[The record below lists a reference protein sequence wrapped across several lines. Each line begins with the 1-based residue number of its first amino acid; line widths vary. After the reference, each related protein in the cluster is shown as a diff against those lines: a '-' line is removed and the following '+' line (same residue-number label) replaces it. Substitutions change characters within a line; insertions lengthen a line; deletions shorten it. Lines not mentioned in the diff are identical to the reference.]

1 MGLMVVQLPQGKQM
15 IFSSDTLRNQLLAAL
30 PQADWL
36 RWLPHLEPVDMPQ
49 GQVLYES
56 GSHVKHVYFPV
67 SGIVSK
73 LYVTLNGSTSELAV
87 VGNEGVIG
95 TTLFLGGDTT
105 LNQAVVLSAGKAFRM
120 SAKVLLAEFKS
131 SGFVP
136 HLLLRYTQ
144 ALMTQMAQTAV
155 CNRLHTLDKQLCRW
169 LLMIIDR
176 TGSDEILMTQETIAH
191 MLGVRR
197 EGVTE
202 AAIKLQR
209 AGVIRYARGRILVL
223 DRQGLV
229 SRSCECYGVVKR
241 EYDRLL
247 MIRYELPATT

>member
-1 MGLMVVQLPQGKQM
+1 MRWAPHLEYVDLPQG
-15 IFSSDTLRNQLLAAL
+15 L
-30 PQADWL
+30 
-36 RWLPHLEPVDMPQ
+36 
-49 GQVLYES
+49 VLYEA
-56 GSHVKHVYFPV
+56 GCHVRHVYFPV

-73 LYVTLNGSTSELAV
+73 LYVTQEGATSELAV

-95 TTLFLGGDTT
+95 TSLFLGGDTT
-105 LNQAVVLSAGKAFRM
+105 LHQALVLCAGKGFRV
-120 SAKVLLAEFKS
+120 AAQDLLTEFKQS
-131 SGFVP
+131 NFVP
-136 HLLLRYTQ
+136 QLLLRYTQ

-169 LLMIIDR
+169 LLMIMDR

-202 AAIKLQR
+202 AASKLQR
-209 AGVIRYARGRILVL
+209 EGVIRYARGRILVL
-223 DRQGLV
+223 DRDGLA

-241 EYDRLL
+241 EYERLL
-247 MIRYELPATT
+247 SLPEEIALVA

>member
-1 MGLMVVQLPQGKQM
+1 MA
-15 IFSSDTLRNQLLAAL
+15 ISSDTRRNLLLAAL
-30 PQADWL
+30 PDEDWS
-36 RWLPHLEPVDMPQ
+36 RWLPHLEPVDLPQ

-73 LYVTLNGSTSELAV
+73 MYVTLNGATSELAV
-87 VGNEGVIG
+87 VGKEGVIG

-105 LNQAVVLSAGKAFRM
+105 LNQAVVLSSGKAFRM

-131 SGFVP
+131 STLVP

-144 ALMTQMAQTAV
+144 ALMTQMAQTAA
-155 CNRLHTLDKQLCRW
+155 CNRLHTLDRQLCRW
-169 LLMIIDR
+169 LLMITDR
-176 TGSDEILMTQETIAH
+176 TGSDEILMTHETIAN

-209 AGVIRYARGRILVL
+209 DGVIRYARGRILVL
-223 DRQGLV
+223 DRTGLAT
-229 SRSCECYGVVKR
+229 RSCECYGVVKR

-247 MIRYELPATT
+247 MIRYELPATS

>member
-1 MGLMVVQLPQGKQM
+1 MAFSSDPRRNKLIAALPRAEWLRWVPHLEYVDLPQG
-15 IFSSDTLRNQLLAAL
+15 L
-30 PQADWL
+30 
-36 RWLPHLEPVDMPQ
+36 
-49 GQVLYES
+49 VLYEP
-56 GSHVKHVYFPV
+56 GCHLRHVYFPV
-67 SGIVSK
+67 SGVISK
-73 LYVTLNGSTSELAV
+73 LYVTKDGATSELAV

-105 LNQAVVLSAGKAFRM
+105 INQALVLSAGKGYRM
-120 SAKVLLAEFKS
+120 SAQALLTEFS
-131 SGFVP
+131 QSTFVP

-169 LLMIIDR
+169 LLMIMDR

-202 AAIKLQR
+202 AAIKLQK
-209 AGVIRYARGRILVL
+209 AGVIRYARGRILLL
-223 DRQGLV
+223 DRAGLIG
-229 SRSCECYGVVKR
+229 RSCECYGVVKR
-241 EYDRLL
+241 EYERLL
-247 MIRYELPATT
+247 LARDQFALVA

>member
-1 MGLMVVQLPQGKQM
+1 MA
-15 IFSSDTLRNQLLAAL
+15 FASDPRRNQLIAAL

-36 RWLPHLEPVDMPQ
+36 RWAPHLEYVDLPH
-49 GQVLYES
+49 GLVLFEA
-56 GSHVKHVYFPV
+56 GSHVRHVYFPV
-67 SGIVSK
+67 SGVVSK
-73 LYVTLNGSTSELAV
+73 LYVTQEGATSELAV

-105 LNQAVVLSAGKAFRM
+105 LHQALVLSAGKGFRM
-120 SAKVLLAEFKS
+120 SAQALLTEFKQS
-131 SGFVP
+131 PYVP
-136 HLLLRYTQ
+136 QLLLRYTQ

-169 LLMIIDR
+169 LLMIMDR

-202 AAIKLQR
+202 AASKLQR
-209 AGVIRYARGRILVL
+209 EGVIRYARGRILVL
-223 DRQGLV
+223 DRAGLA

-247 MIRYELPATT
+247 SSPDEIALVA

>member
-1 MGLMVVQLPQGKQM
+1 LGKQM
-15 IFSSDTLRNQLLAAL
+15 AFSSDPRRNQLIAAL
-30 PQADWL
+30 PDADWV
-36 RWLPHLEPVDMPQ
+36 RWLPHLEHVDLPQ
-49 GQVLYES
+49 GLVLYEP
-56 GSHVKHVYFPV
+56 GSHVRHVYFPV
-67 SGIVSK
+67 SGLVSK
-73 LYVTLNGSTSELAV
+73 LYVTEDGATSELAL

-95 TTLFLGGDTT
+95 TTLFLGGDTS
-105 LNQAVVLSAGKAFRM
+105 LHQALVLSAGKGFRM
-120 SAKVLLAEFKS
+120 SAQAVLTEFKQS
-131 SGFVP
+131 AFVP

-169 LLMIIDR
+169 LLMFMDR

-223 DRQGLV
+223 DRAGLV
-229 SRSCECYGVVKR
+229 SRTCECYGVVKR

-247 MIRYELPATT
+247 LTRDELPLVA

>member
-1 MGLMVVQLPQGKQM
+1 MAFVSDPRRNQLIAALPRADWVRWAPHLEHVDLPQG
-15 IFSSDTLRNQLLAAL
+15 L
-30 PQADWL
+30 
-36 RWLPHLEPVDMPQ
+36 
-49 GQVLYES
+49 VLYEA
-56 GSHVKHVYFPV
+56 GSHVRHVYFPV

-73 LYVTLNGSTSELAV
+73 LYVTQEGATSELAV

-105 LNQAVVLSAGKAFRM
+105 LHQALVLCAGKGFRM
-120 SAKVLLAEFKS
+120 SAQDLLTEFKQS
-131 SGFVP
+131 NFVP
-136 HLLLRYTQ
+136 QLLLRYTQ

-169 LLMIIDR
+169 LLMIMDR
-176 TGSDEILMTQETIAH
+176 TGSDEILMTQEMIAH

-197 EGVTE
+197 EGITE
-202 AAIKLQR
+202 AASKLQR
-209 AGVIRYARGRILVL
+209 EGVIRYARGRILVL
-223 DRQGLV
+223 DRDALA

-247 MIRYELPATT
+247 STGDEIALVA